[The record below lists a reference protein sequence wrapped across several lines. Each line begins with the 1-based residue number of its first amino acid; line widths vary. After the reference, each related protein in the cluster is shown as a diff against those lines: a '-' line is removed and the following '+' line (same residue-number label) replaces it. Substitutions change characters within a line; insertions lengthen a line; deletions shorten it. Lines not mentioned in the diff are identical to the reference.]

1 VREGEKGLEVALHDA
16 IENGGLRRAPLVL
29 RRAGQ
34 LAADESVVRHEQK
47 RMRVVCL
54 RRHAS

>member
-1 VREGEKGLEVALHDA
+1 
-16 IENGGLRRAPLVL
+16 L